1 MKVPNQSPP
10 VVRYTTSNL
19 TISSQLNSDDAS
31 VGGLRNPSTS
41 SSGNS
46 SINSFTPSA
55 SCVGVGIVNRRVCLK
70 LPVVGNVCIPN
81 LNVPMGNIGAQAC
94 VSVCTKGV
102 GPFKVPTGACVSI
115 RVAGNQIIRQCF
127 GFC

>member
-19 TISSQLNSDDAS
+19 TISSQLNSDDAN
-31 VGGLRNPSTS
+31 VVGLRNTSTS

-55 SCVGVGIVNRRVCLK
+55 ACVGVGIVNNRVCLK
-70 LPVVGNVCIPN
+70 VPVVGNVCIP
-81 LNVPMGNIGAQAC
+81 VPVGLPSVGAQAC
-94 VSVCTKGV
+94 VSVCTKWG
-102 GPFKVPTGACVSI
+102 VPTGACVSV
-115 RVAGNQIIRQCF
+115 RVNNTQVARQCF
-127 GFC
+127 GWC

>member
-31 VGGLRNPSTS
+31 VGGLRNTSTS

-55 SCVGVGIVNRRVCLK
+55 LVLELELSIAGL
-70 LPVVGNVCIPN
+70 
-81 LNVPMGNIGAQAC
+81 
-94 VSVCTKGV
+94 
-102 GPFKVPTGACVSI
+102 FKI
-115 RVAGNQIIRQCF
+115 RL
-127 GFC
+127 